1 MRVRLLLL
9 AALAALAAFGQKLET
24 IPNPAAAGSIQPNWS
39 STPDGGAVLSWVEPG
54 KNGSYTL
61 RYAVRQ
67 GSQWSEPRIV
77 VSGRRFFR
85 HPAEVPEVL
94 QLGAK
99 QWLARWIEQPDA
111 ASEAEFVYLSS
122 STDGVQWTTPVM
134 AHKDRS
140 PVEHGLASMV
150 ASGANEVSVF
160 WLETPMGEDGP
171 AYLMRTVVDASG
183 KETKEERLDPDVCT
197 CCPTSVAK
205 TAKGLLV
212 AYRGHTP
219 QDIRDISVLRFENGK
234 WSQPKNVYADNWKIN
249 ACPINA
255 ASVASKGDH
264 VALAWFTGAQDN
276 PRVQAV
282 FSQDGGATF
291 SKPVLL
297 SKGRAFG
304 YASVVLDDDG
314 GAVVSW
320 LEQAASGDTNV
331 LVSKISATGAA
342 GSAIQVA
349 SGGRQALGYPRLV
362 HSPAGSFIAWGGS
375 KIQTARVP

>member
-1 MRVRLLLL
+1 MRFSLLLL
-9 AALAALAAFGQKLET
+9 TALAALGQKPSLESV
-24 IPNPAAAGSIQPNWS
+24 PNPAAAGSIQPNWS
-39 STPDGGAVLSWVEPG
+39 TTPDGGAVLSWVEPE
-54 KNGSYTL
+54 KNGAYTL

-67 GSQWSEPRIV
+67 GAQWSEPRTV

-94 QLGAK
+94 QWNAH

-122 STDGVQWTTPVM
+122 STDGARWSVPVM

-150 ASGANEVSVF
+150 PSGANEVSVI

-171 AYLMRTVVDASG
+171 AYLMRTVADRSG
-183 KETKEERLDPDVCT
+183 KELKEERLDPDVCT
-197 CCPTSVAK
+197 CCPTAVTR

-219 QDIRDISVLRFENGK
+219 EDIRDISVIRFQDGK
-234 WSQPKNVYADNWKIN
+234 WSQPKNVHADKWKVN

-255 ASVASKGDH
+255 ASVAAKGDH

-276 PRVQAV
+276 PRVQVA
-282 FSQDGGATF
+282 FSEDGGATF
-291 SKPVLL
+291 GNAALASM
-297 SKGRAFG
+297 GRAFG
-304 YASVVLDDDG
+304 YASVVLGDDG
-314 GAVVSW
+314 GATVSW
-320 LEQAASGDTNV
+320 LEQAGSGDTNV
-331 LVSKISATGAA
+331 VVRKISTNGAA
-342 GSAIQVA
+342 GPAIQVA
-349 SGGRQALGYPRLV
+349 TGGRQALGYPRLI
-362 HSPAGSFIAWGGS
+362 HSAAGTFIAWGGN
-375 KIQTARVP
+375 KIQTARLP